1 MYAMNNLEEFA
12 PVAIFLV
19 IAVVFTLFPVLISTL
34 LAPRTKGE
42 KTFNTYECGIE
53 PYGSAWI
60 RYSLSYYIYALIF
73 IAFDVDVL
81 YLFPVALSYAR
92 GEKVYEFYALL
103 SFVLILALAII
114 YAWGKGVFIWKR
126 KLSR

>member
-19 IAVVFTLFPVLISTL
+19 VSIVFTLVPVLIAYM
-34 LAPRTKGE
+34 LAPRTKGA

-81 YLFPVALSYAR
+81 YLFPVALSYAK

-114 YAWGKGVFIWKR
+114 YAWGKGVFAWKR

>member
-1 MYAMNNLEEFA
+1 MDVMNHLEEFA

-19 IAVVFTLFPVLISTL
+19 VSVLFTLVPVLIASL
-34 LAPRTKGE
+34 LAPRTKGA

-60 RYSLSYYIYALIF
+60 RYALSYYIYALIF

-114 YAWGKGVFIWKR
+114 YAWGKGVFTWKR

>member
-1 MYAMNNLEEFA
+1 MNNLEEFA

-19 IAVVFTLFPVLISTL
+19 VSILFTLIPVLIASL
-34 LAPRTKGE
+34 LAPRTTGE

-103 SFVLILALAII
+103 SFVFILALAII
-114 YAWGKGVFIWKR
+114 YAWGKGVFTWKR
-126 KLSR
+126 KLFR